1 MPIRWLRNTRS
12 PRGEARAP
20 EVPEQT
26 TAVFLDLDNRQGIA
40 QAAVAAAELD
50 PDSPVERAWDEVAA
64 QCYAAVSAYRY
75 RRKRRRS
82 YVSAKNS

>member
-64 QCYAAVSAYRY
+64 QCTTPDAGEGMSAFLQKRKAAWT
-75 RRKRRRS
+75 K
-82 YVSAKNS
+82 